1 MGRRIRIGLRCRRS
15 VRRCE
20 PPECTKVVAQL
31 GESTSKD
38 AAMTATCVT
47 GATGFVGAHVARLL
61 VERGDPVRV
70 TYRDRDRLERLAELD
85 VDPVR
90 ADVLDRG
97 ALRRAL
103 RGCEVAFHTAGYV
116 GSRPRER
123 VWELNALSPRILI
136 EAAAAEEVGRVVVTS
151 SVAAIGRAPHGEAA
165 TEETIFRGGEFG
177 MAYADAKHEGEAEAL
192 AAGARLGVEVVL
204 VNPAY
209 VLGVPVDRSQP
220 GETSTRVVGNYL
232 LGRLPAVVDG
242 ATNVVD
248 VEDVA
253 AGHLM
258 ALERGRPGER
268 YVLGGYNLTWV
279 ELIDRLAVASGVR
292 RPIAVLPREVG
303 GLARLQEQLRVP
315 GDPPGPAEGLGL
327 REASRALGRWR
338 LTGTAMYVTLEPCAM
353 CAGAIV
359 LARVPRVVYG
369 APDPKAGAAGSV
381 VDVLG
386 EPRLNHRPEVAEG
399 LLAEECAE
407 LLRRF
412 FALRR

>member
-1 MGRRIRIGLRCRRS
+1 
-15 VRRCE
+15 
-20 PPECTKVVAQL
+20 
-31 GESTSKD
+31 
-38 AAMTATCVT
+38 MTATCVT
-47 GATGFVGAHVARLL
+47 GATGFVGAHVARAL
-61 VERGDPVRV
+61 VDRGDSVRV

-90 ADVLDRG
+90 ADVLDRA

-177 MAYADAKHEGEAEAL
+177 MAYADAKHEGVAEAL

-253 AGHLM
+253 AGHLL

-303 GLARLQEQLRVP
+303 GLARLQEQLRL
-315 GDPPGPAEGLGL
+315 PGPIAPEAFALMAQNWRASSRKAKRELGYKTRPLDTTIRATVAWYRELIQAGAFGRRGVTRLSALAAGMRVADRVGLVGGARAAE
-327 REASRALGRWR
+327 RYVGRR
-338 LTGTAMYVTLEPCAM
+338 LITGT
-353 CAGAIV
+353 
-359 LARVPRVVYG
+359 
-369 APDPKAGAAGSV
+369 
-381 VDVLG
+381 
-386 EPRLNHRPEVAEG
+386 
-399 LLAEECAE
+399 
-407 LLRRF
+407 
-412 FALRR
+412 